1 MLNLLGI
8 EDEPTYKRNQIINV
22 GEETQMILQA
32 AQYLDQ
38 ETILKHLP
46 FLSPDEL
53 DEIQERLKEAEAER
67 FEQEQAQA
75 QAEMQGEN
83 VAPET
88 TSEDA
93 GAETSEQGAAMG
105 EYGDLINSILNELT
119 GESDEDAVLNDAKEQ
134 YGSDV
139 VKMLEDL
146 LAEIGGEE
154 E

>member
-1 MLNLLGI
+1 
-8 EDEPTYKRNQIINV
+8 
-22 GEETQMILQA
+22 
-32 AQYLDQ
+32 
-38 ETILKHLP
+38 
-46 FLSPDEL
+46 
-53 DEIQERLKEAEAER
+53 
-67 FEQEQAQA
+67 
-75 QAEMQGEN
+75 MQGEN